1 MARRSLGATRMI
13 LNELYHEDPREYKA
27 VMRVTPEQV
36 ERLLNLIT
44 TRVPHVTVR
53 LALASYCRTRPNDA
67 SDGRAAVMCE
77 LLPGEQAI
85 ENKKC

>member
-1 MARRSLGATRMI
+1 MTTILCQELDFVRRRST
-13 LNELYHEDPREYKA
+13 HKK
-27 VMRVTPEQV
+27 
-36 ERLLNLIT
+36 
-44 TRVPHVTVR
+44 TRVPLTTVR

-77 LLPGEQAI
+77 LLPGEQAS